1 MAAAKVELAAAD
13 AAAHSDAQE
22 ERQVNTQTQRLVLQ
36 IQAVEA
42 VEQIVEDLAMPATV
56 QGRFAGTAQ
65 MFRASLVD
73 QPLLILAAVIAV
85 YIVLGILYE
94 RIGRGH

>member
-13 AAAHSDAQE
+13 AAVHSDAQE

-42 VEQIVEDLAMPATV
+42 LELTPKISM
-56 QGRFAGTAQ
+56 
-65 MFRASLVD
+65 
-73 QPLLILAAVIAV
+73 LLPEAR
-85 YIVLGILYE
+85 VLS
-94 RIGRGH
+94 